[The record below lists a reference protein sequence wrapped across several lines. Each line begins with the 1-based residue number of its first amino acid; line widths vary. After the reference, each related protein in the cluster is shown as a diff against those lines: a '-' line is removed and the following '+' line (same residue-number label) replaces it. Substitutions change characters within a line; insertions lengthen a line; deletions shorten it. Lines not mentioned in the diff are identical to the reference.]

1 MYLSSSMPMFL
12 QLLVASHDPVYRNC
26 LCEFKNDLN
35 LMKLDNFNRIV
46 DEKFNLKTI
55 ENFDFMLLDTKK
67 WRIVLIFVVYKS
79 DDL

>member
-1 MYLSSSMPMFL
+1 MFL

-35 LMKLDNFNRIV
+35 LMKLDNFSRVV

-55 ENFDFMLLDTKK
+55 ESFDFMLLDTKK
-67 WRIVLIFVVYKS
+67 WRIVLIFVVLKS

>member
-1 MYLSSSMPMFL
+1 MFL